1 MTHAIPQIPTRRYAD
16 IGLNLPLKFQ
26 VVLHFN
32 DGSEMTYLN
41 VKNPSKF
48 IHLAEVRF
56 GYTISGRTLESATV
70 ISQII
75 AA

>member
-1 MTHAIPQIPTRRYAD
+1 MTQAISPFPTTQIREV
-16 IGLNLPLKFQ
+16 GVNLPLKFQ

-32 DGSEMTYLN
+32 DGSEMTYVN

-48 IHLAEVRF
+48 IHNAEVRF
-56 GYTISGRTLESATV
+56 SYTISGRTLESATV
-70 ISQII
+70 ASQII